1 MSMYLSEKMANV
13 LHEMYWSFRYSTAL
27 RLGSGGFVQAKLKK
41 KLSINWSPDKCS
53 IMIIQIRDYFKIE
66 NTSNTG

>member
-1 MSMYLSEKMANV
+1 MYLNEKMANV
-13 LHEMYWSFRYSTAL
+13 LYEIYCRFRYSTAL

-41 KLSINWSPDKCS
+41 KLSINWSTDKCS

-66 NTSNTG
+66 NTSYSG